1 MAKKALVVEHLGMK
15 FNLGRE
21 KAAGASGIIGRL
33 KSRGAG
39 ADEFWALQDISF
51 SLDAGDRLGILGL
64 NGAGKSTLLKA
75 IAGVFKPTCGSVKRY
90 GKVVPLLELG
100 AGFEKQY
107 TGRENIYLYG
117 AMLGYSR
124 QYIDKKFDKI
134 VEFSELGRF
143 IDVPIEN
150 YSSGMRSRL
159 GFSIATAT
167 EPEILILDEVLS
179 VGDVKFR
186 RKSMRKIQS
195 MMGEG
200 TTVLFVSHSLQQVRK
215 ICNKAMILE
224 DGKLVAV
231 GDMEEIAARY
241 ENMYSVIK
249 DKEERKAKRRARKI
263 ERLQKLQN
271 EYERSLELQQE
282 IAARDE
288 MSEKHESTPK
298 EPEVQDGVPSEKQEN
313 APKEPEVQ
321 DCVPS
326 EKQENAPKE
335 PVVQDGVPVDK
346 ACCQDELQRKKV

>member
-1 MAKKALVVEHLGMK
+1 MAKKALVVDHLSMK

-21 KAAGASGIIGRL
+21 KAAGVGGIIGRL
-33 KSRGAG
+33 RNRKSGNE
-39 ADEFWALQDISF
+39 EFWALQDISF
-51 SLDAGDRLGILGL
+51 TLEEGDRLGVLGL

-117 AMLGYSR
+117 AVLGYSR
-124 QYIDKKFDKI
+124 EYLEKKFDKI

-186 RKSMRKIQS
+186 RKSMKKI
-195 MMGEG
+195 MGMIDEG

-224 DGKLVAV
+224 NGRMIAY
-231 GDMEEIAARY
+231 GDMEEITAKY
-241 ENMYSVIK
+241 EQMYSAVK
-249 DKEERKAKRRARKI
+249 DREKRKAIRRENKIKRLMQQQADYEKS
-263 ERLQKLQN
+263 LQLQEKLA
-271 EYERSLELQQE
+271 QE
-282 IAARDE
+282 ESETAGT
-288 MSEKHESTPK
+288 SEKTDDGIEK
-298 EPEVQDGVPSEKQEN
+298 E
-313 APKEPEVQ
+313 
-321 DCVPS
+321 
-326 EKQENAPKE
+326 
-335 PVVQDGVPVDK
+335 
-346 ACCQDELQRKKV
+346 

>member
-15 FNLGRE
+15 FNWGRE
-21 KAAGASGIIGRL
+21 KAAGASGILGRL
-33 KSRGAG
+33 KSRRMG
-39 ADEFWALQDISF
+39 ADEFWALTDISF

-124 QYIDKKFDKI
+124 EYIDKKFDKI

-224 DGKLVAV
+224 DGKLIAI
-231 GDMEEIAARY
+231 GDMDEIAARY

-249 DKEERKAKRRARKI
+249 DKEERKAKRRAKKI
-263 ERLQKLQN
+263 ERLQQLQQ
-271 EYERSLELQQE
+271 EYEKSLQLQQE
-282 IAARDE
+282 IAARDQASDQQND
-288 MSEKHESTPK
+288 MQKVRVGQDGVPINQQDGVQK
-298 EPEVQDGVPSEKQEN
+298 VPAVQDGVPSDQQDG
-313 APKEPEVQ
+313 VQ
-321 DCVPS
+321 KVPT
-326 EKQENAPKE
+326 
-335 PVVQDGVPVDK
+335 VQDGVPSDQ
-346 ACCQDELQRKKV
+346 ACCQDELQMKKV